1 MIELVAG
8 VVARPIPI
16 PMTRNVPISSQSEES
31 VAQASVAQTSEPM
44 ITTKPSAAVRRAPI
58 LPSRAALGMAATM
71 MPRIRGTKVTPALSG
86 EKPRIAC
93 V

>member
-31 VAQASVAQTSEPM
+31 VAQASEPM

-58 LPSRAALGMAATM
+58 LPSRATLGMAATM